1 MRINQTYVLLSLFLA
16 QFSFAQGNPP
26 VKPPTAQFNAAATS
40 QGASSQAASQDLML
54 TVPLSEASK
63 LNAGTPPKPAQ
74 VPLIQNAED
83 KNFNAQSGGHAK
95 TVKKEAKDIELV
107 RTSEL
112 SGNKRALIRING
124 VSTFVD
130 VGSNVLKYRV
140 ESIDKAS
147 ICLTAAGKKE
157 KGACSKTVRFEAD

>member
-1 MRINQTYVLLSLFLA
+1 MRINQYIVLLSIFMT
-16 QFSFAQGNPP
+16 QFSYAQGNPP
-26 VKPPTAQFNAAATS
+26 VKPPTAQFNATASSPAAST
-40 QGASSQAASQDLML
+40 QGASQELML

-83 KNFNAQSGGHAK
+83 KNFNAQSGTQVK
-95 TVKKEAKDIELV
+95 TIKKESKEIELV
-107 RTSEL
+107 RTSDM
-112 SGNKRALIRING
+112 SGNKRALLRING

-147 ICLTAAGKKE
+147 ICLTVLGKKE